1 MHFKSDG
8 QAVPASG
15 VALGAADVSAL
26 ALALGVG
33 TASSAFCSGPVD
45 VHAASK
51 SADARIKT
59 RIMFVS

>member
-1 MHFKSDG
+1 MQANSDG
-8 QAVPASG
+8 QAAPVSG
-15 VALGAADVSAL
+15 VALGEAEVSAL

-51 SADARIKT
+51 SADARTKT